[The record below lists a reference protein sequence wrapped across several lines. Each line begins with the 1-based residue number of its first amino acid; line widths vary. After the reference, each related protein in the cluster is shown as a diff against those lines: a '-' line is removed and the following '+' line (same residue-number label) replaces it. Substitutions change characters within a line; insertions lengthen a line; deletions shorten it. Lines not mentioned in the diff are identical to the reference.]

1 MQCSGRALL
10 DGKCAR
16 TINEGKGQDV
26 KRKAWRLVL
35 ILMLGIPITLMLLAL
50 RREWATRNLLQEIH
64 NKNVP
69 GALAALRNGANPNA
83 RDYSK
88 DMPLSPGEQA
98 KLFLTHLLHPT
109 ANSAQ
114 DMHPTPLLLIAQS
127 DDCPD
132 NPALVKALLDAG
144 ADPNVENADGETPLM
159 QTVMCGDFRLMRLL
173 LTHKIDVRRTDQR
186 GRTALHWAAWTDS
199 AEAIDS
205 LLAAGSDLEGRNKA
219 GETPLHEACKQAETP
234 AVQALLRHHANLN
247 ATDNEGDTPLHV
259 ASAFGDSK
267 FVDFLLKAGA
277 DIESKDHA
285 GWTPLHM
292 TASYRAFDVVQV
304 LLRHHAN
311 IYARATDGKTALD
324 TTQNRETI
332 QVLRQAGGKTG
343 HELDAENRSPHRVR

>member
-1 MQCSGRALL
+1 M
-10 DGKCAR
+10 KR
-16 TINEGKGQDV
+16 TT
-26 KRKAWRLVL
+26 RRFVL

-69 GALAALRNGANPNA
+69 GALAALRDGANPNA

-144 ADPNVENADGETPLM
+144 ADPNIENADGETPLM
-159 QTVMCGDFRLMRLL
+159 QTVMCGDFRLMKLL
-173 LTHKIDVRRTDQR
+173 LTHKIDVHRTDQC

-247 ATDNEGDTPLHV
+247 ATENEGDTPLHV
-259 ASAFGDSK
+259 ASAFGDPD
-267 FVDFLLKAGA
+267 FVNFLLKAGA
-277 DIESKDHA
+277 SIEAIDHA
-285 GWTPLHM
+285 GWTALHM
-292 TASYRAFDVVQV
+292 AASYRNYGVVQV

-311 IYARATDGKTALD
+311 LFARTTNRKTVLD
-324 TTQNRETI
+324 VTQNRETL
-332 QVLRQAGGKTG
+332 QVLRRAGGKTAQ
-343 HELDAENRSPHRVR
+343 ELDAKKR